1 MMKILVAVDGSTGSL
16 QAVRHCVFL
25 ARGGLRV
32 QAVLAHVQER
42 PGPLELL
49 AARDPALIGRA
60 GMAAGEHL
68 LDPARALLDEAGI
81 PHEDEVRMAE
91 GDPAHALLEIAQ
103 EHHCVALVI
112 GAQRT
117 GLLRH
122 VLLGSTARTLVAE
135 SPVPVTVVREHPV
148 EGQGKARSRRP
159 ESSGDGGSVSS
170 GRDGRDPDG
179 DGSGDGD
186 ADVGGGGDG
195 GGGGGD

>member
-1 MMKILVAVDGSTGSL
+1 MMKVLVAVDGSTGSL
-16 QAVRHCVFL
+16 QAVRHVVFL
-25 ARGGLRV
+25 ARGGLRL

-60 GMAAGEHL
+60 GLAVGEHL
-68 LDPARALLDEAGI
+68 LQPARALLQAAGI
-81 PHEDEVRMAE
+81 PHEDEVRMAD

-103 EHHCVALVI
+103 AHHCAALVI

-135 SPVPVTVVREHPV
+135 SPVPVTVVREHP
-148 EGQGKARSRRP
+148 EPEARKPR
-159 ESSGDGGSVSS
+159 SGDGGPSHGGGSS
-170 GRDGRDPDG
+170 DPRRDESDAGGDPDA
-179 DGSGDGD
+179 GSDS
-186 ADVGGGGDG
+186 GGGDG
-195 GGGGGD
+195 GGGSD